1 MLSLHDARLVPF
13 CTTML
18 WLPIVL
24 RLYTQMLLVPL
35 PSMLKISLWQ
45 FSVPPDDGAL
55 LHVVS

>member
-1 MLSLHDARLVPF
+1 
-13 CTTML
+13 ML